1 MSITPIVPSAAL
13 SGLPSGIW
21 SGTQGLPV
29 LPYLPGQDVAVS
41 KGMVWNTEVI
51 QSANGKERR
60 TQYWPYPLWN
70 FSLQYGVIRHRPT
83 NAELF
88 ALWEFFGVLQ
98 GSGVAG
104 NRLFQVAM
112 GRRLSPAVYER
123 LSANAFYRGIAR
135 GLTFAWFAFTLRWFW
150 SDWADIGALGRT
162 LGWAGSSV
170 AVIGTIATASL
181 VLALPDAAG
190 GITARIAAL
199 MRSRYTRTAFASAM
213 LLAIAISGL
222 VLKLSSPEIV
232 YKQF

>member
-98 GSGVAG
+98 GKYSPF
-104 NRLFQVAM
+104 LFVDPSDCQILV
-112 GRRLSPAVYER
+112 GSPAVFGTGDGSTKTFQ
-123 LSANAFYRGIAR
+123 LSRSINSFTEPVFDVYSPTVLDNGSAAGAYTIAPN
-135 GLTFAWFAFTLRWFW
+135 GLLTFTAAPTAGHTLSWYGYFYFGCRFDQDDLTFEQVVDQLWTQKALKFTSLR
-150 SDWADIGALGRT
+150 A
-162 LGWAGSSV
+162 
-170 AVIGTIATASL
+170 
-181 VLALPDAAG
+181 
-190 GITARIAAL
+190 
-199 MRSRYTRTAFASAM
+199 
-213 LLAIAISGL
+213 
-222 VLKLSSPEIV
+222 
-232 YKQF
+232 